1 MNVEDRQIVEISPI
15 VRIGYTYRRGFSKV
29 EYALL
34 RIVNGSLRI
43 LSLAQNL
50 GKKRPFFFEK
60 AGIGQCSCRKMN
72 VMPAKIL
79 L

>member
-50 GKKRPFFFEK
+50 GKKRPFFWK
-60 AGIGQCSCRKMN
+60 KQVSGSALA
-72 VMPAKIL
+72 AK
-79 L
+79 